1 MVYQLN
7 VMKSNYNILL
17 SHNGGSWPARLI
29 KRASLS
35 SGYVVSLYERQLDP
49 RAFHTNPYVVQV
61 VSPIDRVVEWC
72 TFEKLNKCVE
82 FYIGI
87 LACYV

>member
-1 MVYQLN
+1 
-7 VMKSNYNILL
+7 MKNQFNILL
-17 SHNGGSWPARLI
+17 IHNGGRWPSRLI

-35 SGYVVSLYERQLDP
+35 SGYVVSLFERQLDP

-72 TFEKLNKCVE
+72 TFDKLNKSVE
-82 FYIGI
+82 YYIGI